1 MTLPFEND
9 TGPVIKRLAAR
20 RHEAFRQI
28 SGATCL

>member
-9 TGPVIKRLAAR
+9 TGPVIKKIW
-20 RHEAFRQI
+20 RHEVFRQI

>member
-9 TGPVIKRLAAR
+9 TGPVIKNW